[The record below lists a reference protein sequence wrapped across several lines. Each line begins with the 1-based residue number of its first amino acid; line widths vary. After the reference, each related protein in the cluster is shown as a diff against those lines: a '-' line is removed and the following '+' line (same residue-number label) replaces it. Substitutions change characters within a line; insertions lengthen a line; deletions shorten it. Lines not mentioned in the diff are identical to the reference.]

1 MTSPHEKGSVAVVLP
16 CYNEQGAIG
25 KVVRDFKAALPHAEL
40 YVIDNNSRDQ
50 TAQEARDAGATVLF
64 EAQQGKGNAVR
75 RIFCEIDA
83 DCYIMADGDGTYDPA
98 SAEKL
103 IETVLTDRCDMVV
116 GTRSAIKGET
126 TWRPGHAF
134 GNVFLTR
141 LARFFFGRG
150 FTDML
155 SGYRGFSRRF
165 AKSFPVMS
173 RGFEIETE
181 MTIHCLSLNL
191 PSAEIETPYH
201 NRAEGTQSKLRTY
214 RDGFRILM
222 TMIRLFKD
230 YRPLVFFTMISLALV
245 LASLGLFLPV
255 FFDYLDTGL
264 VPRLPTAVLSIS
276 LMTSALLSLVCGF
289 VLDSVAQQRLEAK
302 KLSYLRIPFLKG

>member
-1 MTSPHEKGSVAVVLP
+1 M
-16 CYNEQGAIG
+16 
-25 KVVRDFKAALPHAEL
+25 
-40 YVIDNNSRDQ
+40 
-50 TAQEARDAGATVLF
+50 
-64 EAQQGKGNAVR
+64 R

-103 IETVLTDRCDMVV
+103 IEAVLTDRCDMVV
-116 GTRSAIKGET
+116 GTRNAIKGET

-245 LASLGLFLPV
+245 LTSLGFFLPV
-255 FFDYLDTGL
+255 SFDYLDTGL
-264 VPRLPTAVLSIS
+264 VLRLPTALLSVGL
-276 LMTSALLSLVCGF
+276 LMVSALLSLVCGF
-289 VLDSVAQQRLEAK
+289 ILDSVAQQRLEAK